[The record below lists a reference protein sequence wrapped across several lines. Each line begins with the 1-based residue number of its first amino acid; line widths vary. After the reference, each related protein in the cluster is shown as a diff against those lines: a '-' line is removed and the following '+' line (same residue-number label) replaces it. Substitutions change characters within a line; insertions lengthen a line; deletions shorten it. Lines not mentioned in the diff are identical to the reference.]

1 MTLANKLT
9 LSRVPLAALFIVS
22 FFNHPFPRLLPNL
35 LNPEGHSTF
44 AFLCFLVACLTDS
57 FDGWVARRRGENSV
71 FGALWDP
78 IADKILVSAAWVAF
92 VAAQIMPAWI
102 AVALLSRDFAV
113 SGLRMVAAQQ
123 GVALGAERGGK
134 IKTILHL
141 ITIGEVCA
149 RVALVS
155 DWGVPLDVTAV
166 EAFEFWGLFPICLA
180 ASLGSGGVYFRGGWS
195 MMQSGM
201 NALPEGVTRKK
212 VADERKRPPTP

>member
-1 MTLANKLT
+1 MRLADKLT
-9 LSRVPLAALFIVS
+9 LSRVPLAALFIIS
-22 FFNHPFPRLLPNL
+22 FFDHPFPRLLPDL

-44 AFLCFLVACLTDS
+44 ALACFLVACLTDTL
-57 FDGWVARRRGENSV
+57 DGWVARRRGELSV

-92 VAAQIMPAWI
+92 VAAQIMPAWV

-123 GVALGAERGGK
+123 GLALGAERGGK

-141 ITIGEVCA
+141 VTIGEVCA

-155 DWGVPLDVTAV
+155 EWGVPLNEAV
-166 EAFEFWGLFPICLA
+166 LGAFEFWVLFPICLA
-180 ASLGSGGVYFRGGWS
+180 ASLGSGWVYFRGGWS
-195 MMQSGM
+195 LMQSGM
-201 NALPEGVTRKK
+201 NASPKG
-212 VADERKRPPTP
+212 